1 VNPYFNPIQKNDQ
14 EPLMGEFWK
23 QKSVLVTG
31 AGGFIGSFLVESL
44 VQRGAHVAAFV
55 RYNSRRDLGLL
66 RLLDPDLL
74 WSIQIIQGDLCDLA
88 ALMEAFK
95 DVEFVFHLGALISI
109 PYSYIHPDEVVNSNV
124 IGTLNVLQ
132 ACRETGVSR
141 LVHTSSSEVYGT
153 AISVPIDENHPL
165 QGQSPYSASKIGA
178 DKLVESFYASYGVP
192 AVTVRPFNTYG
203 PRQSTRA
210 VIPAI
215 ITQALIGSVI
225 KLGNMEAVRDFTYIT
240 DTVDGLLISAEKSGL
255 EGTTINLGTGQAV
268 SIAELANSIGEIIGK
283 PLEILVE
290 PERLRPEKSEV
301 QRLVSDNKLAFEL
314 LNWRPKVSLENGLP
328 ETITWY
334 RENPNFYQSKQNI
347 V

>member
-1 VNPYFNPIQKNDQ
+1 
-14 EPLMGEFWK
+14 MGEFWR

-44 VQRGAHVAAFV
+44 VKRGAHVAAFV

-66 RLLDPDLL
+66 HLLDPDLL
-74 WSIQIIQGDLCDLA
+74 SGVRIIQGDLCDLA
-88 ALMEAFK
+88 ALIQAFEG
-95 DVEFVFHLGALISI
+95 VEFVFHLGALISI
-109 PYSYIHPDEVVNSNV
+109 PYSYIHPEEVVKTNV

-132 ACRETGVSR
+132 ACRKTGVSR

-153 AISVPIDENHPL
+153 AISIPIDENHPL

-178 DKLVESFYASYGVP
+178 DKLVESFYTSYGVS
-192 AVTVRPFNTYG
+192 AITVRPFNTYG

-215 ITQALIGSVI
+215 ITQALTSPVI
-225 KLGNMEAVRDFTYIT
+225 RLGNLEAVRDFTYIT
-240 DTVDGLLISAEKSGL
+240 DTVDGLLKSAEKSGV

-268 SIAELANSIGEIIGK
+268 SIVELANSIGEIIGK

-328 ETITWY
+328 ETIEWY
-334 RENPNFYQSKQNI
+334 RENPNFYQSRQN
-347 V
+347 VV